1 LFVERLDEHDLFRFR
16 GSLAPAKA
24 AILASLGR
32 ENLTRVYPDMKKI
45 VFLFLLASLAFGGCD
60 MFKSKKT
67 DKKPGVKER
76 AKADLREE
84 NNDVDFQ
91 AFVGRLKKAVSS
103 HDVATLAGMMT
114 EDFGYS
120 LNPERSGDGVF
131 KFWDENNLWPELEG
145 ILTERFAKKD
155 DFWVAPPQFA
165 DPTLNYDGYRV
176 GIRRV
181 KGSWK
186 FVYFVNG

>member
-1 LFVERLDEHDLFRFR
+1 
-16 GSLAPAKA
+16 
-24 AILASLGR
+24 
-32 ENLTRVYPDMKKI
+32 MKKI
-45 VFLFLLASLAFGGCD
+45 AFIFLIAALALGGC
-60 MFKSKKT
+60 KSTGSKDKN
-67 DKKPGVKER
+67 KKPDVKKR
-76 AKADLREE
+76 ADANLREE

-91 AFVGRLKKAVSS
+91 AFVGRLKKAVSA
-103 HDVATLAGMMT
+103 HDVNAIAGMMT

-145 ILTERFAKKD
+145 IMTEKFAKKD

-165 DPTLNYDGYRV
+165 DPSLNYDGYRV